1 LRELL
6 RWQLSGER
14 QRWPKWVEVMQSK
27 PEQRVTGDALR
38 LTFINHATVLVQT
51 GGINL
56 LTDPVWSD
64 RTSPVQF
71 AGPKRA
77 HAPGVALADLPPIDF
92 VLVSHN
98 HYDHL
103 DGGTL
108 AALEADHKPYFITPL
123 GNAAC
128 MPKAID
134 RSRII
139 ELDWDHRW
147 TAPDG
152 NWVEAEPV
160 AHWSARTR
168 SDTNAA
174 LWAGFTFQIGA
185 RKLFFAGDTGF
196 AEGAPFAAVTAKH
209 GKIDAA
215 LLPIGA
221 YAPRWFMADAHMD
234 PDEAIAAHRLLGYPP
249 TLGIHFG
256 TFQLTDEAREEPEAR
271 LRSLVTGDSALGG
284 FLTLAPG
291 GAWDVYPVS

>member
-1 LRELL
+1 
-6 RWQLSGER
+6 
-14 QRWPKWVEVMQSK
+14 VAQSK
-27 PEQRVTGDALR
+27 PDARVMGDALR
-38 LTFINHATVLVQT
+38 LTFVNHATVLVQT

-71 AGPKRA
+71 AGPKRV
-77 HAPGVALADLPPIDF
+77 HAPGVALEDLPPIDM

-103 DGGTL
+103 DSGTL
-108 AALEADHKPYFITPL
+108 TALDAAHKPHFITPL

-128 MPKAID
+128 MPKAIA
-134 RSRII
+134 RERII
-139 ELDWDHRW
+139 ELDWDQRW

-168 SDTNAA
+168 SDTNEA
-174 LWAGFTFQIGA
+174 LWAGFTSQIGA

-196 AEGAPFAAVTAKH
+196 AEGAPFAAVAAKH
-209 GKIDAA
+209 GRLDAA
-215 LLPIGA
+215 LIPIGA

-234 PDEAIAAHRLLGYPP
+234 PDEAVAAHRLLGCPP

-271 LRSLVTGDSALGG
+271 LRALVAADSALYR
-284 FLTLAPG
+284 FRSIAPG
-291 GAWDVYPVS
+291 DAWDVYPAS